1 MKVLQFE
8 QRVPKKVSEIFP
20 FFCDEK
26 NLELLTPPWL
36 QFAILKKIHHIS
48 CFWQSRIE
56 SWQPN
61 LQFVDVQTKGPY
73 AIWHHTHQF
82 KDENGITI
90 ISDTIRYSLYG
101 GRLTELFIGG
111 WIRRD
116 IEKIFNYR
124 QKIITEIF
132 GAV

>member
-73 AIWHHTHQF
+73 AIWHHTHQERD
-82 KDENGITI
+82 KNKSHDKTLHNKNK
-90 ISDTIRYSLYG
+90 YSIKKSKKSQELYSKKADFSAFLRNFRSRG
-101 GRLTELFIGG
+101 SLDSTE
-111 WIRRD
+111 
-116 IEKIFNYR
+116 
-124 QKIITEIF
+124 
-132 GAV
+132 